1 MNNDLLAAT
10 TLACNR
16 LQAQLSA
23 SSIADDAVSP
33 RTAPLPRALAAAPGT
48 RLPHALR
55 VVDHQID
62 GMIRSLEHELRTSPH
77 LRRPTNTDL
86 SADALGAQLQK
97 VLAGS
102 RLRVERQVFSAALR
116 QAEAEASAS
125 AARERDLRAQLSVTQ
140 LLTSD
145 LASLGDQL
153 RVAKNKLKARDA
165 EAGEVVAAADELQQ
179 QSVGLAAALA
189 EARTDRDALQQELES
204 WRAACSFLEQRLAE
218 ERADARLSPPPRE
231 PPPRPP
237 SRDAST
243 SADTVDAAAI
253 AADAPAAYSGDAS
266 TRGELAR
273 SLALDLKAAFS
284 ACVAVGVTGA
294 AVARRVADPRHRAH
308 GAARRRRR
316 RPRRARRRAPSG
328 TRAPPPP
335 SAPLQRRP
343 DADGSAAEVA
353 ALRELLQMALAMCD
367 DALRHAAAV
376 ARRRRASADVASARR
391 ALEGCAPPPPAAP
404 RAEYTSTFCIMSSS
418 TDFACRALR
427 RRTRAEAPSGSCQT
441 RRCLPCCMRRT
452 RRK

>member
-77 LRRPTNTDL
+77 LRRPTDTDL

-102 RLRVERQVFSAALR
+102 RLRVERQVFCAALR

-189 EARTDRDALQQELES
+189 EARADRDALQQELES

-243 SADTVDAAAI
+243 SADTVDAAAD
-253 AADAPAAYSGDAS
+253 AADAPAAYNGDAS

-273 SLALDLKAAFS
+273 SLALDLKVLSAHASPSASPVPPSPGALQTRVTELTAQLAA
-284 ACVAVGVTGA
+284 
-294 AVARRVADPRHRAH
+294 AD
-308 GAARRRRR
+308 AARAELDGELQAA
-316 RPRRARRRAPSG
+316 RARAAAAERA
-328 TRAPPPP
+328 
-335 SAPLQRRP
+335 LQRRP
-343 DADGSAAEVA
+343 EADGSAAEVA

-367 DALRHAAAV
+367 DALRHAAA
-376 ARRRRASADVASARR
+376 ASPAADVVASARR
-391 ALEGCAPPPPAAP
+391 ALEGCAAA
-404 RAEYTSTFCIMSSS
+404 A
-418 TDFACRALR
+418 A
-427 RRTRAEAPSGSCQT
+427 
-441 RRCLPCCMRRT
+441 RCAAR
-452 RRK
+452 